1 MQTTTSGRMGRRE
14 SMGADASVLFGTGG
28 QFLPGSATSSRPF
41 YESRSFVSPPEALP
55 ADTRK
60 DIRRLVRLP
69 IRKEDLAGFDPNAS
83 AAVPNEIPSRDS
95 PASFDDRFGNWTSF
109 SGATAPLAPNQ
120 PVAPPPQPG
129 RPPGLVT
136 GRPMPAYPFLPP
148 SFGSSDRPSKP
159 GDEDWAWA
167 LVRRGEWDKKAR

>member
-1 MQTTTSGRMGRRE
+1 MG
-14 SMGADASVLFGTGG
+14 GNASAPFGTGG
-28 QFLPGSATSSRPF
+28 QFVPGSATSSRPL
-41 YESRSFVSPPEALP
+41 YETRSLVAPPEETVP

-69 IRKEDLAGFDPNAS
+69 IRKEDLAGFDPNAP
-83 AAVPNEIPSRDS
+83 AAVPNEIPSPDR
-95 PASFDDRFGNWTSF
+95 PISFDDRFGNWTSF

-120 PVAPPPQPG
+120 PIAPPPQPG

-136 GRPMPAYPFLPP
+136 GGPMPAYPFLPP

-159 GDEDWAWA
+159 GAEDWAWA
-167 LVRRGEWDKKAR
+167 LVRRAEWDKKPR